1 MAIKPEYEKAYST
14 FIVMGVFALAVNI
27 YYYAYP
33 LWNEMGMTHPI
44 AVKMFLKMRDAGFFA
59 TPLYTKGVALLLS
72 MLTVTTRHGRRHE
85 LAWWQIATVFIV
97 GVILYLVPFA
107 NPIVYALASIAG
119 YGTTVLGVSLALYKL
134 TGFIK
139 KKNDFNETFIQCEEK
154 METENSINLRTRFQ
168 YKGKPHTGWINLV
181 NPFRGTMVLGTP
193 GSGKSFSVYLPFMEQ
208 MIRKGYTMFV
218 YDYKYPALTYDV
230 FNILSQNA
238 GCYDRHGM
246 KRPMFCVVN
255 FNDPRY
261 SLRCNPLNPQYIKSL
276 TDCTEIADVIMKNLA
291 ETDKKDFFTQS
302 AQLFIDCC
310 TSFLWVYEK
319 GRYCSFP
326 HLVELMCHP
335 AEHVIELISQY
346 PELQTK
352 VASFKEA
359 LQKKAN
365 EQLAGQTSSATVP
378 VAGMSTP
385 SLYWVLSGDDFTL
398 DINNPDEPK
407 IVCVGNDPDNQ
418 ATYGAALAL
427 FFSRLFKLVNH
438 PGKLKSAILL
448 DEAPTVVIKG
458 LDNLIATARSNK
470 VAVVLGGQDK
480 TQFTRDYGEKYANV
494 IFNTVG
500 NIISGQ
506 VNGRTA
512 EELSK
517 MFGREFRE
525 RQSQTLSDD
534 NESIQLSFSQEELMP
549 VNKIETLSQ
558 GTFFGKVADDFDA
571 KIEHKLFCG
580 EIVVDTE
587 ALKSRKAASRPLP
600 SMTSFGEA
608 ELTRSIMEGAMRDTA
623 LRHFAVSRIK
633 GRGINDSITET
644 DIRKELESIFDSDK
658 KAFLSQ
664 YAQTY
669 VQMHIDA
676 VIEDNYRRIKDD
688 ITMIL
693 QSHGI
698 GLDDE
703 EAEAMETQQAK
714 VTDDNADDGPWPADG
729 IAEDPMPDVILPVD
743 DEYED

>member
-1 MAIKPEYEKAYST
+1 MALKPEYEKAYST
-14 FIVMGVFALAVNI
+14 FVVMGIFTLAVNI

-33 LWNEMGMTHPI
+33 LWAAMGLTHPI
-44 AVKMFLKMRDAGFFA
+44 AVRLFLKMRGAGFFA

-72 MLTVTTRHGRRHE
+72 MLTVMTRHGRRNE
-85 LAWWQIATVFIV
+85 LAWWQTGIV
-97 GVILYLVPFA
+97 VLVGALLYFVPFG
-107 NPIVYALASIAG
+107 NPIIYAAASITG
-119 YGTTVLGVSLALYKL
+119 YGTMVLGVSLALYKL

-139 KKNDFNETFIQCEEK
+139 KKNDFNETFRQCEEK
-154 METENSINLRTRFQ
+154 IETENSINLMTCFQ
-168 YKGKPHTGWINLV
+168 YKGKRHTGWINFV

-193 GSGKSFSVYLPFMEQ
+193 GSGKSFSVYIPFMEQ
-208 MIRKGYTMFV
+208 MMRKGYSMFV
-218 YDYKYPALTYDV
+218 YDYKYPALTYDA
-230 FNILSQNA
+230 FNMLSQNMW
-238 GCYDRHGM
+238 CYDRLGM

-255 FNDPRY
+255 FKDPRY
-261 SLRCNPLNPQYIKSL
+261 SLRCNPLNPQYIRSL

-310 TSFLWVYEK
+310 TSFLWVYEN

-335 AEHVIELISQY
+335 AEHVIELISGY

-480 TQFTRDYGEKYANV
+480 TQFIRDYGEKYANV

-587 ALKSRKAASRPLP
+587 AMKARKAASRPLP
-600 SMTSFGEA
+600 CMTSFGEA
-608 ELTRSIMEGAMRDTA
+608 ALTKSIMEGDMKETA
-623 LRHFAVSRIK
+623 LRHFAITRIK
-633 GRGINDSITET
+633 DKGVNDSITES
-644 DIRKELESIFDSDK
+644 DIQKELKSASGKDK
-658 KAFLSQ
+658 TAFLSQ
-664 YAQTY
+664 YARTY
-669 VQMHIDA
+669 VRMHIDA
-676 VIEDNYRRIKDD
+676 VIEDNYHRIKDD
-688 ITMIL
+688 ISMIL

-698 GLDDE
+698 GQESEME
-703 EAEAMETQQAK
+703 EPPETGLPESKEDTAEDAF
-714 VTDDNADDGPWPADG
+714 GPADG
-729 IAEDPMPDVILPVD
+729 IVEETVPDIILPVD
-743 DEYED
+743 DEYEE

>member
-1 MAIKPEYEKAYST
+1 MALKPEYEKAYST
-14 FIVMGVFALAVNI
+14 FVVMGIFTLAVNI

-33 LWNEMGMTHPI
+33 LWEAMGLTHPI
-44 AVKMFLKMRDAGFFA
+44 AVRLFLKMRGAGFFA

-72 MLTVTTRHGRRHE
+72 MLTVMTRHGRRNE
-85 LAWWQIATVFIV
+85 LAWWQTGIV
-97 GVILYLVPFA
+97 ALVGALLYFVPFG
-107 NPIVYALASIAG
+107 NPIIYAVASITG
-119 YGTTVLGVSLALYKL
+119 YGTMVLGASLALYKL

-139 KKNDFNETFIQCEEK
+139 KKNDFNETFRQCEEK
-154 METENSINLRTRFQ
+154 IETENSINLMTRFQ
-168 YKGKPHTGWINLV
+168 YKGKRHTGWINFV

-193 GSGKSFSVYLPFMEQ
+193 GSGKSFSVYIPFMEQ
-208 MIRKGYTMFV
+208 MMRKGYTMFV

-230 FNILSQNA
+230 FNMLSQNM
-238 GCYDRHGM
+238 GCYDRLGM

-255 FNDPRY
+255 FKDPGY
-261 SLRCNPLNPQYIKSL
+261 SLRCNPLNPQYIRSL

-310 TSFLWVYEK
+310 TSFLWVFEN

-335 AEHVIELISQY
+335 AEHVIELISGY

-352 VASFKEA
+352 AASFKEA

-480 TQFTRDYGEKYANV
+480 TQFIRDYGEKYANV

-525 RQSQTLSDD
+525 RQSQTLSED

-587 ALKSRKAASRPLP
+587 AMKARKAASRPLP
-600 SMTSFGEA
+600 CMTSFGEA
-608 ELTRSIMEGAMRDTA
+608 ALTRSIMEGDMKETA
-623 LRHFAVSRIK
+623 LRHFAVTRIK
-633 GRGINDSITET
+633 DKGVNDSITES
-644 DIRKELESIFDSDK
+644 DIQKELKSVSDK
-658 KAFLSQ
+658 DKTAFLSQ

-676 VIEDNYRRIKDD
+676 VIEDNYHRIKDD
-688 ITMIL
+688 ISLIL

-698 GLDDE
+698 GQESESE
-703 EAEAMETQQAK
+703 ETPETELPESMKDTAEDAY
-714 VTDDNADDGPWPADG
+714 VPADG
-729 IAEDPMPDVILPVD
+729 VIEDTVPDIILPVD
-743 DEYED
+743 DEYEE